1 MPDQIP
7 QPVPG
12 PVLDAL
18 MARAGI
24 PLDPD
29 GRASVL
35 GASHLF
41 MALVERLHA
50 PRPVEVEPASVF
62 APRVAEW

>member
-1 MPDQIP
+1 MADPTPPQI
-7 QPVPG
+7 PG
-12 PVLDAL
+12 PVFDAL

-24 PLDPD
+24 PLDPE

-35 GASHLF
+35 GASGLF

-50 PRPVEVEPASVF
+50 PCSVEVEPAPVF
-62 APRVAEW
+62 APHAAGE

>member
-1 MPDQIP
+1 MPDPIP
-7 QPVPG
+7 PPI
-12 PVLDAL
+12 PEPIFDAL

-24 PLDPD
+24 ALDAE

-35 GASHLF
+35 GASGLF

-50 PRPVEVEPASVF
+50 PRAVEVEPAVVF
-62 APRVAEW
+62 APPAAGR